1 MRIPA
6 AHTTNQG
13 DFLLRMLAGMGM
25 RTSGFRKQGLERTI
39 VHVLENRHEVHEKAK
54 QCLEDIKLN
63 CNPALYG
70 KKLQLLYQGKVSSVA
85 GGGF

>member
-1 MRIPA
+1 MPVNRLNNPIL
-6 AHTTNQG
+6 NSRN
-13 DFLLRMLAGMGM
+13 DFKVFEEQLQA
-25 RTSGFRKQGLERTI
+25 GLERTI

-54 QCLEDIKLN
+54 QCLEDIKHN